1 MMIWMVI
8 IIDKRDRM
16 RKDIIIIILIQD
28 VKLIIN
34 KIKMRMEEEIW
45 KEGVDL
51 NQEREDIVQVKV
63 LS

>member
-45 KEGVDL
+45 KGEVDL

>member
-1 MMIWMVI
+1 MIWMVI

-45 KEGVDL
+45 KGEVDL

>member
-8 IIDKRDRM
+8 IVDKRDRM

-45 KEGVDL
+45 KGEVDL
-51 NQEREDIVQVKV
+51 NLEREDIVQVKV